1 MHELCAN
8 GTVGD
13 SVTYMAK
20 NFEKTLIFPYIA

>member
-20 NFEKTLIFPYIA
+20 NFEKTFIFSYIA